1 MTTSHKAI
9 RSSGWKTD
17 FIIGFPDG
25 LFLLFFATQVIQVFP
40 IEVQTF
46 YTIHLCVWVIG
57 ALLVMISA
65 FQANKGDL
73 QHDSYLLSD
82 EERTKLQRLDINA
95 RTIAHI
101 EQEME
106 KDAQSWELM
115 LEQEKVKETTF
126 SRSRAVRSALLTGFF
141 FLLGGGF
148 SLGPYLSNE
157 NFTAASQTSIMLVFL
172 GLTVFS
178 FIKAKITAQRP
189 LPVIIRYWLI
199 GAGILAGAW
208 ILHKTIF

>member
-17 FIIGFPDG
+17 FLIGFPDG
-25 LFLLFFATQVIQVFP
+25 LFLLFFATQVMQVFP
-40 IEVQTF
+40 IEVQRF
-46 YTIHLCVWVIG
+46 YTIHLCIWIIG
-57 ALLVMISA
+57 ALLVMFSA

-73 QHDSYLLSD
+73 QHDNALLSD
-82 EERTKLQRLDINA
+82 KERTKLQRLDINA

-101 EQEME
+101 AEEMK
-106 KDAQSWELM
+106 KDAHSWELM
-115 LEQEKVKETTF
+115 LEQEKVKESAF
-126 SRSRAVRSALLTGFF
+126 SRSRAVKSGLMTGLF
-141 FLLGGGF
+141 FLLGGIL

-157 NFTAASQTSIMLVFL
+157 NFVAASQTSIMLVFL

-178 FIKAKITAQRP
+178 FIKAKVTAQRP
-189 LPVIIRYWLI
+189 LPVIIRYWLL

-208 ILHKTIF
+208 ILHKAIF

>member
-1 MTTSHKAI
+1 MTASHKAI

-25 LFLLFFATQVIQVFP
+25 LFLLFFATQVIQLFS

-46 YTIHLCVWVIG
+46 YTIHLCLLLG
-57 ALLVMISA
+57 ASLLVMLSA

-73 QHDSYLLSD
+73 QHDSPLLSD
-82 EERTKLQRLDINA
+82 KERSKLQQLDINA
-95 RTIAHI
+95 HTIAHI

-106 KDAQSWELM
+106 KDAHSWEQL
-115 LEQEKVKETTF
+115 LENEKVRETSF
-126 SRSRAVRSALLTGFF
+126 SRSRAIKHGLLTGFF
-141 FLLGGGF
+141 FLLGGTV

-157 NFTAASQTSIMLVFL
+157 NFPAASQTSIMLVFL
-172 GLTVFS
+172 GLTLFS
-178 FIKAKITAQRP
+178 FIKARVTAQRP
-189 LPVIIRYWLI
+189 LPVILRYWLM

-208 ILHKTIF
+208 ILHKAIF

>member
-17 FIIGFPDG
+17 FLIGFPDG
-25 LFLLFFATQVIQVFP
+25 LFLLFFATQVMQVFP
-40 IEVQTF
+40 IEVQRF
-46 YTIHLCVWVIG
+46 YTIHLCIWIIG
-57 ALLVMISA
+57 ALLVMFSA

-73 QHDSYLLSD
+73 QHDNALLSD
-82 EERTKLQRLDINA
+82 KEKTKLQRLDINA

-101 EQEME
+101 EEEME
-106 KDAQSWELM
+106 KDAHSWGLM
-115 LEQEKVKETTF
+115 LEQEKVKESTF
-126 SRSRAVRSALLTGFF
+126 SRSRAIKSGLMTGLF
-141 FLLGGGF
+141 FLLGGIL

-178 FIKAKITAQRP
+178 FIKAKVTAQRP
-189 LPVIIRYWLI
+189 LPVIIRYWLL